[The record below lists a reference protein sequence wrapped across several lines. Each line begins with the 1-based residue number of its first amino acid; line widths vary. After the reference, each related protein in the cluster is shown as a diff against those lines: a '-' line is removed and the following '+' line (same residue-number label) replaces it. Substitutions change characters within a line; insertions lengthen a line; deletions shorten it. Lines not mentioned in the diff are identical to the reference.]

1 MAEKVTIGNCE
12 LWHGDCLEILPT
24 MSKGDADML
33 LTDPPY
39 GVAFVGRAGI
49 HEILQNDHKGF
60 DVAPYIDAALKVL
73 RRGRHVYV
81 FGPMEV
87 EKHALCSEIELI
99 WDKEIFGLG
108 NLGIPWGPQ
117 HERITFAIH
126 EISKA
131 NRDKGYGALAA
142 RLRRG
147 SVLRSLRPNSG
158 RAKNHPTEKPLDIL
172 AQMIESSTTM
182 GETVL
187 DPFMGSGSTLVAAV
201 LERRKAIGIEIDR
214 KHFDTACRRVEEAQ
228 KQDCMFFEKDTS
240 DYFVK
245 IPVADTA
252 NAAKIRELARKIGE
266 NYDG

>member
-1 MAEKVTIGNCE
+1 MMMAEKVTIGNCE

-24 MSKGDADML
+24 MHKGDADML

-39 GVAFVGRAGI
+39 GVAFVGRAGV
-49 HEILQNDHKGF
+49 HEVLQNDHKGF

-81 FGPMEV
+81 FGPLDV
-87 EKHALCSEIELI
+87 AKHALCSEIELI
-99 WDKEIFGLG
+99 WDKEMFGLG
-108 NLGIPWGPQ
+108 NLEIPWGPQ

-131 NRDKGYGALAA
+131 NRDKGFGSLAA

-147 SVLRSLRPNSG
+147 SVLRSLRPHSG
-158 RAKNHPTEKPLDIL
+158 RAKFHPTEKPLDIL

-228 KQDCMFFEKDTS
+228 KQDCMFFTE
-240 DYFVK
+240 VG
-245 IPVADTA
+245 AGDTA
-252 NAAKIRELARKIGE
+252 VQGDMLLPANV
-266 NYDG
+266 